1 MITLAG
7 VLAVNVLMS
16 LSVWKSEAVTVKSM
30 NNSEEGNTVLKPEL
44 DSAEKLLKSRI
55 LVLGGEVNDRS
66 ANLLVAQ
73 LLLLAEDDA
82 EKDITLFINSP
93 GGSVTAGMAVYDTMN
108 FINCDV
114 RTVGIGLAASMGQL
128 LLCAGAKGKRYA
140 LPNARIMMHQP
151 LGGVGGSASDIR
163 IQAEQMSYTKKT
175 LAEIIAKHSGQSLSK
190 VQEDSERDNW
200 FSSEEAAKYC
210 LIDPDTC
217 GHTHRELKAD

>member
-1 MITLAG
+1 
-7 VLAVNVLMS
+7 
-16 LSVWKSEAVTVKSM
+16 M
-30 NNSEEGNTVLKPEL
+30 NNSEEGSTVLKPEL

-93 GGSVTAGMAVYDTMN
+93 GGSVTAGMAIYDTMN

-200 FSSEEAAKYC
+200 FSSEEAAKYG
-210 LIDPDTC
+210 LIDKVI
-217 GHTHRELKAD
+217 HTVSDLGLAKIGGKKR

>member
-1 MITLAG
+1 
-7 VLAVNVLMS
+7 
-16 LSVWKSEAVTVKSM
+16 M

-93 GGSVTAGMAVYDTMN
+93 GGSVTAGMAIYDTMN

-200 FSSEEAAKYC
+200 FSSEEAAKYG
-210 LIDPDTC
+210 LIDKVI
-217 GHTHRELKAD
+217 HTVSDLGLAKIGGKKR

>member
-1 MITLAG
+1 
-7 VLAVNVLMS
+7 
-16 LSVWKSEAVTVKSM
+16 M
-30 NNSEEGNTVLKPEL
+30 NNSEEGNTALKPEL

-93 GGSVTAGMAVYDTMN
+93 GGSVTAGMAIYDTMN

-200 FSSEEAAKYC
+200 FSSEEAAKYG
-210 LIDPDTC
+210 LIDKVI
-217 GHTHRELKAD
+217 HTVSDLGLAKIGGKKR

>member
-1 MITLAG
+1 
-7 VLAVNVLMS
+7 
-16 LSVWKSEAVTVKSM
+16 M

-190 VQEDSERDNW
+190 VQEDSERDYW
-200 FSSEEAAKYC
+200 FSSEEAAKYG
-210 LIDPDTC
+210 LIDKVI
-217 GHTHRELKAD
+217 HTVSDLGLAKIGGKKR

>member
-1 MITLAG
+1 
-7 VLAVNVLMS
+7 
-16 LSVWKSEAVTVKSM
+16 M

-200 FSSEEAAKYC
+200 FSSEEAAKYG
-210 LIDPDTC
+210 LIDKVI
-217 GHTHRELKAD
+217 HTVSDLGLAKIGGKKR

>member
-1 MITLAG
+1 MI
-7 VLAVNVLMS
+7 
-16 LSVWKSEAVTVKSM
+16 LSVQKEGAVTVRSM
-30 NNSEEGNTVLKPEL
+30 NNSEEASTVLKPEL

-93 GGSVTAGMAVYDTMN
+93 GGSVTAGMAIYDTMN

-128 LLCAGAKGKRYA
+128 LLCAGAEGKRYA

-200 FSSEEAAKYC
+200 FSSEEAAKYG
-210 LIDPDTC
+210 LIDKVI
-217 GHTHRELKAD
+217 HTISDLGLAKIGGKKR

>member
-1 MITLAG
+1 
-7 VLAVNVLMS
+7 
-16 LSVWKSEAVTVKSM
+16 M

-73 LLLLAEDDA
+73 LLLLAEDDS

-93 GGSVTAGMAVYDTMN
+93 GGSVTAGMAIYDTMN

-128 LLCAGAKGKRYA
+128 LLCAGAEGKRYA

-200 FSSEEAAKYC
+200 FSSEEAAKYG
-210 LIDPDTC
+210 LIDKVI
-217 GHTHRELKAD
+217 HTVSDLGLAKIGGKKR

>member
-1 MITLAG
+1 
-7 VLAVNVLMS
+7 
-16 LSVWKSEAVTVKSM
+16 M
-30 NNSEEGNTVLKPEL
+30 NNSEEGNTALKPEL

-93 GGSVTAGMAVYDTMN
+93 GGSVTAGMAIYDTMN

-128 LLCAGAKGKRYA
+128 LLCAGAEGKRYA

-200 FSSEEAAKYC
+200 FSSEEAAKYG
-210 LIDPDTC
+210 LIDKVI
-217 GHTHRELKAD
+217 HTVSDLGLAKIGGKKR

>member
-1 MITLAG
+1 M
-7 VLAVNVLMS
+7 N
-16 LSVWKSEAVTVKSM
+16 LSARKSEAVTVKSM

-175 LAEIIAKHSGQSLSK
+175 LAEIIAKHSGQSLNK

-200 FSSEEAAKYC
+200 FSSEEAATYG
-210 LIDPDTC
+210 LIDKVI
-217 GHTHRELKAD
+217 HTVSDLGLAKIGGKKR